1 MSTNGRLSPVPITH
15 LFSFKAKRVPI
26 GYRQSGRSLRSLS
39 AVGLFA
45 IDYQLSVGHQWRFPS
60 L

>member
-26 GYRQSGRSLRSLS
+26 NSYQLSVHSLRSLS
-39 AVGLFA
+39 VVSNVHTTS
-45 IDYQLSVGHQWRFPS
+45 I
-60 L
+60 